1 MSDEGPLPQILDE
14 ARRLASAALEQDV
27 PMRLVGGL
35 AVRVRV
41 DEAFHPGLSREYK
54 DIDLVTLKGRSKPVA
69 RFLQEMGYEPHQQF
83 NAMNGSERL
92 LFFDMGN
99 ERQLDVFVGAFRM
112 CHEIPITERITLDA
126 LTLPLA
132 ELLLTKF
139 QIVNLNEKDLRD
151 IVAIL
156 HHHDVADKDGDTIN
170 AAYVAQLCGDDWG
183 LWRTFQMNVVRV
195 REGLDQYDLAQHE
208 RETVER
214 RLDRLWERIDAQPKS
229 RSWRMRDRIGD
240 RKKWYDEPEEVGG

>member
-1 MSDEGPLPQILDE
+1 MATDTPLPQILDE
-14 ARRLASAALEQDV
+14 ARRLTAAAAEQDV
-27 PMRLVGGL
+27 PIRLVGGL
-35 AVRVRV
+35 AVRIRV
-41 DEAFHPGLSREYK
+41 DETFHAGLSREYK

-112 CHEIPITERITLDA
+112 CHEIPITERITIDA

-183 LWRTFQMNVVRV
+183 LWRTFQLNVVRV

-214 RLDRLWERIDAQPKS
+214 RLDRLWERIEAQPKS

>member
-1 MSDEGPLPQILDE
+1 M
-14 ARRLASAALEQDV
+14 
-27 PMRLVGGL
+27 
-35 AVRVRV
+35 
-41 DEAFHPGLSREYK
+41 
-54 DIDLVTLKGRSKPVA
+54 
-69 RFLQEMGYEPHQQF
+69 
-83 NAMNGSERL
+83 
-92 LFFDMGN
+92 
-99 ERQLDVFVGAFRM
+99 
-112 CHEIPITERITLDA
+112 
-126 LTLPLA
+126 A

-139 QIVNLNEKDLRD
+139 QIVSLNEKDLRD

-170 AAYVAQLCGDDWG
+170 AAYVAQLCADDWG

-195 REGLDQYDLAQHE
+195 REGLDQYDLAEHE

-214 RLDRLWERIDAQPKS
+214 RLDRLWERIEAQPKS

>member
-1 MSDEGPLPQILDE
+1 MATDTPLPQILDE
-14 ARRLASAALEQDV
+14 ARRLTAAAAEQDV
-27 PMRLVGGL
+27 PIRLVGGL
-35 AVRVRV
+35 AVRIRV
-41 DEAFHPGLSREYK
+41 DETFHAGLSREYK

-112 CHEIPITERITLDA
+112 CHEIPITERITIDA

-195 REGLDQYDLAQHE
+195 RDGLDQYDLAPHE